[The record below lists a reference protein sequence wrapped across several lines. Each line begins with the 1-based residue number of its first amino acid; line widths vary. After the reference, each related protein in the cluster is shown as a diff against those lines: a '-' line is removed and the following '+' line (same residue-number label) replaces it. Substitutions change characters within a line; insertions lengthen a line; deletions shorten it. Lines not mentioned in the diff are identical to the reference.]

1 MKHQVLKTEIM
12 KKIVPIL
19 FLLLTQ
25 GASASA
31 QTDSELK
38 FSRVVLVGNVA
49 QTVPAGKVWKVESAL
64 YNGGAPFCI
73 ATFTLGCGYTNGNR
87 GVEGIMTFLVNGLSV
102 PIPVVHNS
110 NAFGQSSGILG
121 STPFPFWLPE
131 GSTLQASTNV
141 RYLSVLE
148 FSVVP

>member
-1 MKHQVLKTEIM
+1 M

-25 GASASA
+25 GASAVA

-38 FSRVVLVGNVA
+38 FSRVVLVENVA

-64 YNGGAPFCI
+64 YNGGAPFCL
-73 ATFTLGCGYTNGNR
+73 ATSAIYLCSQQNGVR
-87 GVEGIMTFLVNGLSV
+87 AVEGIMTFLINGLGVSI
-102 PIPVVHNS
+102 PISYSISNVVYNTAP
-110 NAFGQSSGILG
+110 NINN
-121 STPFPFWLPE
+121 FPFWLPA